1 MRGIE
6 DVGVKRIFSEGE
18 GELASRRF
26 MLEDDGSRQN
36 IMFSNLGLELSRSSC

>member
-1 MRGIE
+1 MREIE
-6 DVGVKRIFSEGE
+6 DVGMKRIFSEGE

-26 MLEDDGSRQN
+26 MLEDGSRQN